1 MEIFSA
7 GDRVKIKSWKRMVDE
22 YELRSDG
29 KYIKL
34 PISGFN
40 DSMKK
45 LCGELATI
53 TKILDKDG
61 RVRLKFDNE
70 DKLWDIDWTY
80 SIYMLEKVEEESKT
94 KVTKISVDTNGIRL
108 NCKNDHLVD
117 SLRYCINDY
126 DQTDKLK
133 KYIYGIWEDIK
144 NEDKEEK
151 DMNKV
156 LELYAKRKREE
167 IDKKYK
173 EKVEKDYNDLEL
185 VKKYKETIRE
195 FEENMD
201 MIYNSELNAGES
213 TIHQCYTSSD
223 YKYVLNCDIKNNI
236 EDIYSE
242 EHNKEIK
249 AINDLVEEVEA
260 QLSLSDNLEYQRE
273 VLAAYGIVDKKSGKI
288 K

>member
-1 MEIFSA
+1 MQLFEENNRTTDDVIDAYRYFVEGKVKPLEI
-7 GDRVKIKSWKRMVDE
+7 
-22 YELRSDG
+22 
-29 KYIKL
+29 
-34 PISGFN
+34 
-40 DSMKK
+40 
-45 LCGELATI
+45 
-53 TKILDKDG
+53 
-61 RVRLKFDNE
+61 NE
-70 DKLWDIDWTY
+70 
-80 SIYMLEKVEEESKT
+80 
-94 KVTKISVDTNGIRL
+94 
-108 NCKNDHLVD
+108 
-117 SLRYCINDY
+117 
-126 DQTDKLK
+126 
-133 KYIYGIWEDIK
+133 
-144 NEDKEEK
+144 NEEEK

-185 VKKYKETIRE
+185 VKKYKETIKE

-201 MIYNSELNAGES
+201 MIYNSELNTGES

-223 YKYVLNCDIKNNI
+223 YKYALNCDIKNNI

-260 QLSLSDNLEYQRE
+260 QLSLSNDLDYQKE
-273 VLAAYGIVDKKSGKI
+273 ILINYGIIDKKSGKI

>member
-1 MEIFSA
+1 MSKFKVGDKVRLVNDEHAALYGFEIGDVCEITNIDESA
-7 GDRVKIKSWKRMVDE
+7 VCYIEIINNNEVCGYVNDYNIELVEDKKLIGIRINNVAKSTRIG
-22 YELRSDG
+22 Y
-29 KYIKL
+29 
-34 PISGFN
+34 FN
-40 DSMKK
+40 DLHSMDAFNYVM
-45 LCGELATI
+45 GDMI
-53 TKILDKDG
+53 
-61 RVRLKFDNE
+61 
-70 DKLWDIDWTY
+70 
-80 SIYMLEKVEEESKT
+80 KT
-94 KVTKISVDTNGIRL
+94 KEL
-108 NCKNDHLVD
+108 
-117 SLRYCINDY
+117 
-126 DQTDKLK
+126 
-133 KYIYGIWEDIK
+133 IK
-144 NEDKEEK
+144 NKEEK

-260 QLSLSDNLEYQRE
+260 QLSLSNDLEYQRE
-273 VLAAYGIVDKKSGKI
+273 TLEAYGIIDKKSGKI

>member
-1 MEIFSA
+1 MEIFNV

-22 YELRSDG
+22 YELRSHG

-133 KYIYGIWEDIK
+133 KYIYGICEDIK

-223 YKYVLNCDIKNNI
+223 YKYVLNCDIKNSI

-273 VLAAYGIVDKKSGKI
+273 VLTAYGIVDKKSGKI